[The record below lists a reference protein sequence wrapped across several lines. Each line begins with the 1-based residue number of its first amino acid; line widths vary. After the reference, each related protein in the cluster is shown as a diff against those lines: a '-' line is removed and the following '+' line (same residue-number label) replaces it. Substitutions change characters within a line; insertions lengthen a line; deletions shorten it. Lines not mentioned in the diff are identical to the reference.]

1 MIIVNDI
8 NDINNLNNIICEKFY
23 NDRIHFIEDNYN
35 RVLNNLSFKDQ
46 FIQIIENKLN
56 LTIQEK

>member
-1 MIIVNDI
+1 MNFYT
-8 NDINNLNNIICEKFY
+8 NKQGSKFY